1 MLHSNLNAGKPLG
14 VSLYSLPKAAQRTVT
29 LVISKIVRKSGQNS
43 ESMAFFASFSAI
55 RQMLS

>member
-1 MLHSNLNAGKPLG
+1 LHSTLNAGKPLG

-29 LVISKIVRKSGQNS
+29 LVTSKTVRKSGQNS
-43 ESMAFFASFSAI
+43 ELMASFASFSAV